1 MFAAA
6 GLLLCES
13 WDEHWIVCSCVFFSQ
28 CSWWKMWSHRCTYL
42 QKWTLLPLHRLPHSW
57 ALTVRD
63 HVPKV
68 VHTCSKFSFED
79 LIWLQFN
86 NLTFTAARSGEQHV
100 MTGVRDHTETS
111 NEFSVRSRKFL
122 QSRTF
127 SNLDSKSF
135 LRDFHKSVVEIL
147 QKSGTCQGKR
157 TTNVVVEYCD
167 NRKQT
172 ETEVCNLC
180 YQKSHFCPLS
190 HQMKFAWNRKTYLTL
205 NMTITQ
211 PIKFDI

>member
-1 MFAAA
+1 MS
-6 GLLLCES
+6 ES
-13 WDEHWIVCSCVFFSQ
+13 WDEDWIVCSCVFFSQ

-42 QKWTLLPLHRLPHSW
+42 QKWTLLPLHRLHHSW

-86 NLTFTAARSGEQHV
+86 NLTFTAARSGEQYV

-111 NEFSVRSRKFL
+111 NEFSVRSKNFL

-127 SNLDSKSF
+127 PNSLETSTKVWLKFCRSLGLAKEREQQMLLWNTVTTGSR
-135 LRDFHKSVVEIL
+135 LRQRSATFTI
-147 QKSGTCQGKR
+147 KR
-157 TTNVVVEYCD
+157 D
-167 NRKQT
+167 IFGP
-172 ETEVCNLC
+172 
-180 YQKSHFCPLS
+180 S
-190 HQMKFAWNRKTYLTL
+190 
-205 NMTITQ
+205 
-211 PIKFDI
+211 PIKWNLPGTAKHIWLLIWR